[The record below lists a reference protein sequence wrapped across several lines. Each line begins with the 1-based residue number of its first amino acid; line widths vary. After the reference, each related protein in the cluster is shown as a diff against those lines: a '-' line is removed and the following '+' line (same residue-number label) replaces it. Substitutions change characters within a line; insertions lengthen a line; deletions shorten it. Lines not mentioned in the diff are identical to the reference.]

1 MFEKTWFKLTS
12 IFFRWVEGNHQL
24 AGYLLDIGD
33 YTTPIWL
40 IISHYNWIPIKMVWE
55 TLGNSCTDGLS
66 WHLPTVGFLIS
77 IFCNRLGAEKQVEIQ
92 EPSENHV
99 FFVVC
104 AKKGIQKTKKNK
116 KTWCLFE
123 NLTSPSF
130 NSQIFEPLRNFE
142 FANLQPQCFAK
153 CYPLRKCHCNHQWWF
168 FISKMGESLLQWF
181 FTMISFQPM
190 FGRKPCV
197 SRYRVHVS
205 SPFGSSDLSFAK
217 TQLWYK
223 YLLIPVL
230 LLNQLFQWVLLSMEE
245 IRPSPDEVG
254 SLSHHL
260 QGF

>member
-1 MFEKTWFKLTS
+1 M
-12 IFFRWVEGNHQL
+12 FFRWVEGNHQL

-55 TLGNSCTDGLS
+55 TLVLLYGWPLLAPPHS
-66 WHLPTVGFLIS
+66 WVFDIYFLLPSRCWKTSGDTGTFRKP
-77 IFCNRLGAEKQVEIQ
+77 C
-92 EPSENHV
+92 

-116 KTWCLFE
+116 KTWCFFE

-130 NSQIFEPLRNFE
+130 HSQIFEPLRNFE

-153 CYPLRKCHCNHQWWF
+153 CYPLRKWHCNHQWLS

-230 LLNQLFQWVLLSMEE
+230 LLNQSFQWVLLSMEE